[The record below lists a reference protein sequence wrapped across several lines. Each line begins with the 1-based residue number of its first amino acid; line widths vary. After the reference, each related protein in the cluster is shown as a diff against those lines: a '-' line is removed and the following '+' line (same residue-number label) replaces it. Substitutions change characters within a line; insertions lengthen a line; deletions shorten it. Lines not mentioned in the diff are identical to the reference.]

1 MTPEALTRLEDIT
14 ADLAQ
19 MHLELGELV
28 AAEKVQRVRAYEDS
42 GEGSVSAA
50 DRYADGAVLDLTES
64 IIKLKAEIRATE
76 VEWEFLM
83 AGYKRGD

>member
-1 MTPEALTRLEDIT
+1 MSDAAFTRLEDLT
-14 ADLAQ
+14 DALAQ

-42 GEGSVSAA
+42 GESSVSGA